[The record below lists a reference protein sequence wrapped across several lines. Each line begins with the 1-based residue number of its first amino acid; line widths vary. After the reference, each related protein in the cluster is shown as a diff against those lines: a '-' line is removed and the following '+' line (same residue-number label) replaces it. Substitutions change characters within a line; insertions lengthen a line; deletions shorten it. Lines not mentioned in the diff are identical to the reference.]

1 MRAKTYYP
9 ARDFARMSSTRRSF
23 LGAMGTAAAL
33 GAASSAGGL
42 RAELG
47 IDSYTLRGFGWK
59 AFEMLDY
66 AASLELDVVQFS
78 ELPHIGTYEQ
88 AQEEGYLRRVKAHA
102 HRLGVRIEMGTWGV
116 CPTNP
121 RSQKNFTKYGPP
133 DAKLRIAIRIAK
145 ILGAKTIRCVMGSG
159 HLRREDGP
167 VGKHMEAMIGL
178 FKSVREDA
186 LRAGVHIAPENH
198 KDMRASEMLW
208 MIEQA
213 GVDYVGATV
222 DTGNPMEVLED
233 PMETVETLAPVAVSS
248 HFRDSVLF
256 AHPRGAAFQWTAMGD
271 GSVRIGEVV
280 GRFVELC
287 PGVPVILE
295 IITGRAPKL
304 LPYREEEFWDAFPN
318 LTARELARFEK
329 LVALGHPLMAGMMIP
344 DNAAEEPAFREAVKQ
359 QQRVDFERSVR
370 YLRETVGLH
379 PPS

>member
-1 MRAKTYYP
+1 
-9 ARDFARMSSTRRSF
+9 MSSTRRSF
-23 LGAMGTAAAL
+23 LSGL
-33 GAASSAGGL
+33 GAAASLGAAPSRRQL

-66 AASLELDVVQFS
+66 AASMGLDVVQFS

-88 AQEEGYLRRVKAHA
+88 AQEEGYLRRVKARA
-102 HRLGVRIEMGTWGV
+102 DRLGVRIEMGTWGV

-121 RSQKNFTKYGPP
+121 RAQKNFKQYGPA
-133 DAKLRIAIRIAK
+133 DEQLRIAIRIAK
-145 ILGAKTIRCVMGSG
+145 ILGAKTVRCVMGSG

-167 VGKHMEAMIGL
+167 LNKHMDAMIRL

-186 LRAGVHIAPENH
+186 LRAGVYIAPENH

-208 MIEQA
+208 MIEQS

-233 PMETVETLAPVAVSS
+233 PMETVEVLAPVAVSS

-271 GSVRIGEVV
+271 GSVRIGDVV
-280 GRFVELC
+280 DRFVELC
-287 PGVPVILE
+287 PTVPVILE
-295 IITGRAPKL
+295 IITGRAPKV
-304 LPYREEEFWDAFPN
+304 LPYREAEFLDAFPS
-318 LTARELARFEK
+318 LSRTALVRFEK
-329 LVALGHPLMAGMMIP
+329 LVEQGHPLMAGMMIP
-344 DNAAEEPAFREAVKQ
+344 DNATEHPAFIEAVKQ

-370 YLRETVGLH
+370 YLRETVGLRS
-379 PPS
+379 PGQ